1 MIGLGLVN
9 MFWPSPALFN
19 IYLYGGLLLFS
30 AFVLYDVQKIVH
42 NAKLKPVYDPI
53 NESLGIFLD
62 TIIIFQKFLIIFMQ
76 NKNKK

>member
-19 IYLYGGLLLFS
+19 IYLYGGLLLFG
-30 AFVLYDVQKIVH
+30 AFVLYDIQKIIH
-42 NAKLKPVYDPI
+42 SAKTKPVYDPI
-53 NESLGIFLD
+53 DESIGIYLD
-62 TIIIFQKFLIIFMQ
+62 TINIFVRFVMIFRQ